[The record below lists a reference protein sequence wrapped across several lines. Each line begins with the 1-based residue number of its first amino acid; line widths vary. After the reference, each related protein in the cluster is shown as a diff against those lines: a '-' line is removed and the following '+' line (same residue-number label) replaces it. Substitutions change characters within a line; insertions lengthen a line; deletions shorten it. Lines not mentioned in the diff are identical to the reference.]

1 MKDRYQTSS
10 HTKYDL
16 RIHLVWIT
24 KYRYKIITEPIGKRL
39 IEIFRTI
46 CKNHNIQIITGGINP
61 DHIHM
66 YLSIRPDLSI
76 SKIAMLLKGISSNK
90 LMQEFKELEKRYYGR
105 HLWARGYFVSSV
117 GQIDEETIQNYIKNH
132 GDEDIDDET
141 FTISIKRWE

>member
-1 MKDRYQTSS
+1 MGY
-10 HTKYDL
+10 
-16 RIHLVWIT
+16 VA
-24 KYRYKIITEPIGKRL
+24 
-39 IEIFRTI
+39 
-46 CKNHNIQIITGGINP
+46 
-61 DHIHM
+61 
-66 YLSIRPDLSI
+66 I

-141 FTISIKRWE
+141 FTISIKR